1 MAAGESGRRGPRGL
15 GTHLRTLDTVT
26 DDIEALLAAYDAQ
39 MRGVPPAL
47 PAGVRWEK
55 DGPVHRVVGHPCGF
69 VIGPRDLGPGGAD
82 LDRLIARQRDHFAAR
97 GEAVEWKVRG
107 HDRPADLGDRLR
119 AAGFVPGPTQTV
131 LIGRAADLA
140 TEPRLPEGVVLR
152 RVAAEP
158 DIRRIAMME
167 GAVWDTDWRPLHAFL
182 NGQIEAAPDDV
193 AVLVAEADDEVVSA
207 AWLVLTP
214 GGTFAGFRGGTTVPP
229 WRGRGIYRALT
240 AARARLAVARGAEHL
255 HVDAS
260 HASAPTLHRLGFHPA
275 TTATPYMWTPPQER

>member
-1 MAAGESGRRGPRGL
+1 MAAGESGRRGPRGY

-47 PAGVRWEK
+47 PAGVRWAK

-97 GEAVEWKVRG
+97 GEAVEWKIRG

-152 RVAAEP
+152 RVAAE
-158 DIRRIAMME
+158 
-167 GAVWDTDWRPLHAFL
+167 TD
-182 NGQIEAAPDDV
+182 
-193 AVLVAEADDEVVSA
+193 A

-214 GGTFAGFRGGTTVPP
+214 GGTFAGLRGGTTVPP

-240 AARARLAVARGAEHL
+240 AARARLAVPRGAEHL

-275 TTATPYMWTPPQER
+275 TTATPYTWTPPQER